1 MAKTHDDFVKELST
15 INPEIEVIGQYT
27 RAVDRIEV
35 KCKKCGKVWNPVAY
49 SLTSGKSCPHCSAIR
64 GSQKNTGITGAKTDK
79 QFRDELRKL
88 HPDIEP
94 LDSYISNK
102 DSIRFACQR
111 CGHEWS
117 AKPYSLLQGHGCP
130 RCAKSGTSFMEQFI
144 LLSFQK
150 AIGKDNVLS
159 RDKSLIGMEL
169 DIYIPDLHIAIEPGN
184 WFLHRKSIKRDRRK
198 RELCSQK
205 QVDLITIYDKYPI
218 SEEPPFDTDCITF
231 SDDYNKADHS
241 NIKNLV
247 RQLFARTNI
256 EYFFSDDEWSEIENE
271 AYDNALSKTHDN
283 FVAELKEISPT
294 IQVIGQYQ
302 NANKRLLVKC
312 MTCGYKWNAV
322 PANLLSGDGCRKCGS
337 MIAHEKFL
345 KTQED
350 FVKEVEIVNPTVEVI
365 GNYTGRHSPIK
376 ARCKICG
383 FIWEPR
389 ASSLLRGS
397 SHKGSIT
404 MHKSLRLHNSST

>member
-1 MAKTHDDFVKELST
+1 MAKTHYDFVKELSM
-15 INPEIEVIGQYT
+15 INPEIEVIGKYT
-27 RAVDRIEV
+27 RAVDHIEV

-94 LDSYISNK
+94 LDSYTSNK

-218 SEEPPFDTDCITF
+218 AEDPPFDTDCITF

-256 EYFFSDDEWSEIENE
+256 ECFFSDDEWSEIENE
-271 AYDNALSKTHDN
+271 AYDNALSKTHDD

-404 MHKSLRLHNSST
+404 MHKNLRLHNSST

>member
-1 MAKTHDDFVKELST
+1 
-15 INPEIEVIGQYT
+15 
-27 RAVDRIEV
+27 
-35 KCKKCGKVWNPVAY
+35 
-49 SLTSGKSCPHCSAIR
+49 
-64 GSQKNTGITGAKTDK
+64 
-79 QFRDELRKL
+79 
-88 HPDIEP
+88 
-94 LDSYISNK
+94 
-102 DSIRFACQR
+102 
-111 CGHEWS
+111 
-117 AKPYSLLQGHGCP
+117 
-130 RCAKSGTSFMEQFI
+130 MEQFI

>member
-1 MAKTHDDFVKELST
+1 
-15 INPEIEVIGQYT
+15 
-27 RAVDRIEV
+27 
-35 KCKKCGKVWNPVAY
+35 
-49 SLTSGKSCPHCSAIR
+49 
-64 GSQKNTGITGAKTDK
+64 
-79 QFRDELRKL
+79 
-88 HPDIEP
+88 
-94 LDSYISNK
+94 
-102 DSIRFACQR
+102 
-111 CGHEWS
+111 
-117 AKPYSLLQGHGCP
+117 
-130 RCAKSGTSFMEQFI
+130 MEQFI

-159 RDKSLIGMEL
+159 RAKSLIGMEL

-294 IQVIGQYQ
+294 IQVIGQYTLDEFE
-302 NANKRLLVKC
+302 ANKEQVKSEI
-312 MTCGYKWNAV
+312 
-322 PANLLSGDGCRKCGS
+322 LSDMQKLFGAD
-337 MIAHEKFL
+337 L
-345 KTQED
+345 
-350 FVKEVEIVNPTVEVI
+350 VI
-365 GNYTGRHSPIK
+365 GVNFS
-376 ARCKICG
+376 
-383 FIWEPR
+383 E
-389 ASSLLRGS
+389 
-397 SHKGSIT
+397 
-404 MHKSLRLHNSST
+404 STSE